1 MKGFFPSL
9 EKYQQLDEL
18 YKGKLL
24 GFFSVKPEERK
35 IKKIL
40 APFACGKL
48 FLELDFSRPKT
59 VSAKSYVIN
68 YDRKF
73 FLSPLKTKHSK

>member
-73 FLSPLKTKHSK
+73 FLSPLKTKHGK